1 MSDQPR
7 KSRSK
12 LERIFRAK
20 KMFPD
25 KLHLN
30 SLAGNTQNGGG
41 GTASACSWNGVIENG
56 DRPLRRSAAV
66 I

>member
-7 KSRSK
+7 KAVPSWNAFF
-12 LERIFRAK
+12 EAK

-30 SLAGNTQNGGG
+30 LLAGNTQNGGG
-41 GTASACSWNGVIENG
+41 GTAS
-56 DRPLRRSAAV
+56 DRPLRRGIAV

>member
-7 KSRSK
+7 KAVPSWNA
-12 LERIFRAK
+12 FFGAK

-30 SLAGNTQNGGG
+30 LLAGNTQNGGG
-41 GTASACSWNGVIENG
+41 GTASACSWSGVIENG
-56 DRPLRRSAAV
+56 DRPLRRSTAV